1 MSHAF
6 VGRKEDARLLIGK
19 GQFTDD
25 LNLAGQ
31 LYGFFLRADRAH
43 AEIRGIDIALAKA
56 MPGVLDILTSAE
68 MRAAK
73 LGQPGNFIPSPGRD
87 GKKFILPPRDYLA
100 HDKVRY
106 VGEAIALVVAETA
119 LQAQDAAEQ
128 IKLDWRD
135 LPVVIDPQA
144 AMQPGA
150 PQLYADV
157 PNNTAFDWEFGDPAV
172 TDAIFATA
180 PHRVAVRVDNTRVIT
195 NPLEPNACIADW
207 NEERVDVYRPHQGPF
222 FAISPMVQ
230 IFGPP
235 FEKYRV
241 IARDVGGSFGTR
253 AVNQA
258 EHMALLIASKRLGR
272 PVKWLASRNETM
284 LSDTQGRSAIT
295 AGELAF
301 DADGKFLAVRYDW
314 ISSVGGYP
322 TEIAAAGHV
331 FNFNKGAVG
340 CYNIPAVYGRCRVAV
355 TNTGQ
360 VGAYRGAGRPE
371 IALNLERLVD
381 KAAAQLGID
390 RYEIRRRNV
399 LQPAQFPYKTPHG
412 ITYDSG
418 DHPALMALSETLIDW
433 KGFPARR
440 AEAKGRGK
448 VRGIG
453 CSSYLEGAGGPF
465 AQKEQTMIR
474 LTPQGR
480 VEIATIAGPS
490 GQGYETTFALV
501 LSRALGIPYE
511 DVDVTNSDPG
521 NYQPGGPKLTGMG
534 TGGSRAAQIYGNA
547 VHQGAQE
554 VIRKGLRLAAN
565 ALEAA
570 EQDVEFK
577 DGSFA
582 VKGTDLKIRL
592 RELAAQHPGE
602 LDSIGEVDA
611 MGTFPG
617 GSHAAEVEL
626 DPETGVFTMIAY
638 AAADDNGNL
647 IDHTLVEG
655 QIIGGVVQGL
665 GQMFGEVAL
674 YDAQGQLLTA
684 SFMDYFMPRADLVPD
699 FRLASHPAPSPTNVL
714 GIKGVGESGCSG
726 ALTATYSAV
735 MDALAQVGVTQMDMP
750 FTPCRVWEAIEKAKA
765 GA

>member
-381 KAAAQLGID
+381 KAAAHLGID